1 MKKKYSIPSTISQDI
16 SNTIEIA
23 QNNLG
28 NMNYRLVPLSSI
40 DTDPNNPRD
49 LAISK
54 QDIIDGF
61 SKEDPLYDRK
71 TEEYESLKLLANSI
85 AKHDVRIPIE
95 IYKFGAGYRLVH
107 GERRYLAS
115 LIAKRTIIPAKVLD
129 KQPTEFDLRVL
140 QLIENAQRENLS
152 LYESLNNIK
161 MIVKAYQE
169 NVDSTTKVD
178 AHFIHNVIYKSLSQS
193 YNYLAALNAPEE
205 VWNAIKK
212 GEIQNL
218 EKAAFCASEP
228 DVKRRG
234 YLLQTCIQ
242 GKSIKELR
250 EIAKRQ
256 DDVEIISKNT
266 LANEKRRGKRP
277 SRVYLGGTVNKGVV
291 KKIIKLVSEDK
302 NYYQFGEV
310 FKRLQCKELGDCTKS
325 FATLISIMEKV
336 EKNQ

>member
-140 QLIENAQRENLS
+140 QLIENAQRENL
-152 LYESLNNIK
+152 Y
-161 MIVKAYQE
+161 
-169 NVDSTTKVD
+169 STTKVD